1 MGSLPLLP
9 VLLFTS
15 LGSGHRPSIRPLPQ
29 QAKRSRGRWSVAGG
43 RKRQRYVLAE
53 IVTGYN
59 IVIRR
64 SYGVKAGSV

>member
-29 QAKRSRGRWSVAGG
+29 QAKRSQGSVAGWG
-43 RKRQRYVLAE
+43 GEKGNGTFWQK
-53 IVTGYN
+53 
-59 IVIRR
+59 
-64 SYGVKAGSV
+64 S